1 MIWRAVA
8 IIVAA
13 YLLSLPV
20 AAQEIPLRNGLSLAY
35 GSPAAPALSLD
46 GVDERRHT
54 LEALR
59 GQVVVV
65 NFWATWCPPC
75 IAEMPAMQRMYELLH
90 EDGLEV
96 LAINAGQDAETIGA
110 FLSEF
115 EVALTFPV
123 LLDPKGR
130 RSRPGAHGAC
140 PRPTSSTRPAT
151 SPTSPRGAGRWI
163 PSTSS
168 RCCARSS
175 SVRFRSSLRWS

>member
-123 LLDPKGR
+123 LLDPKGEAFEAW
-130 RSRPGAHGAC
+130 GA
-140 PRPTSSTRPAT
+140 
-151 SPTSPRGAGRWI
+151 RGLPKTYVVDKAGHLAYVAEGGREMDSEHI
-163 PSTSS
+163 I
-168 RCCARSS
+168 AL
-175 SVRFRSSLRWS
+175 LRALIER